1 MNDTPVPSRN
11 GARSVFQ
18 HKHGLDS
25 IETPWPV
32 VDLDRVDRNLSAM
45 RDYCNRH
52 GLLLRPHIKTHKV
65 TELARLQVAL
75 GATGICC
82 QKLSEAEVML
92 DAGIDDIF
100 ITYPPIGAAKQH
112 RLAAL
117 AGRGRLTVAVDS
129 QQALAV
135 VAAAARNA
143 DAEIGV
149 MVEFD
154 SGMGRT
160 GVTRLDQ
167 ALSLAQAASR
177 DERLRFAGL
186 MTYPANARSVEFISA
201 ARAGF
206 RVAGIAI
213 SLVSGGGTPN
223 AWKTHELDGID
234 ELRVGTYI
242 YHDRNT
248 VRAGAASFD
257 DCALHVHAT
266 VISRP
271 TADRAVIDAGSKT
284 LTSDL
289 VAGDRSFGFGH
300 IEAYPEAVIN
310 ALSEEHGMVDLTACG
325 PHRPEIGERIAIVP
339 NHVCPVS
346 NLHDN
351 VVAVRGGRVVGR
363 MAVSARG
370 TTR

>member
-1 MNDTPVPSRN
+1 MNETPALSLQGPGFTVHRN
-11 GARSVFQ
+11 RGFDA
-18 HKHGLDS
+18 

-32 VDLDRVDRNLSAM
+32 VDLDRVERNLSAM
-45 RDYCNRH
+45 RDYCSRY

-65 TELARLQVAL
+65 TELARLQIAL

-100 ITYPPIGAAKQH
+100 ITYPPIGVTKQH

-129 QQALAV
+129 PQALAV

-160 GVTRLDQ
+160 GVTRVDQ
-167 ALSLAQAASR
+167 ALSLAQAATR

-186 MTYPANARSVEFISA
+186 MTYPANPQSVDFIRA
-201 ARAGF
+201 ARASLGA
-206 RVAGIAI
+206 AGITI
-213 SLVSGGGTPN
+213 PLVSGGGTPN
-223 AWKTHELDGID
+223 ALRTHELEGFG

-242 YHDRNT
+242 YHDRNS
-248 VRAGAASFD
+248 VRAGAADFS

-266 VISRP
+266 VVSRP
-271 TADRAVIDAGSKT
+271 TPDRAVIDAGSKT

-289 VAGDRSFGFGH
+289 VAGDRKLGFGH

-310 ALSEEHGMVDLTACG
+310 ALSEEHGMVDLSACG
-325 PHRPEIGERIAIVP
+325 PCRPEIGERLAIVP

-346 NLHDN
+346 NLHDTI
-351 VVAVRGGRVVGR
+351 VAVRGNTVVGR
-363 MAVSARG
+363 LAVAARG

>member
-1 MNDTPVPSRN
+1 MD
-11 GARSVFQ
+11 
-18 HKHGLDS
+18 LDA

-32 VDLDRVDRNLSAM
+32 IDLARVERNLAAM
-45 RDYCNRH
+45 SDYCSRH
-52 GLLLRPHIKTHKV
+52 GLRLRPHVKTHKV
-65 TELARLQVAL
+65 PDLARLQLDL
-75 GATGICC
+75 GAVGICC

-100 ITYPPIGAAKQH
+100 ITYPPIGATKQH

-117 AGRGRLTVAVDS
+117 ARRGHLTVAVDS
-129 QQALAV
+129 PQALAI
-135 VAAAARNA
+135 VAAAACNA
-143 DAEIGV
+143 DAEIGI

-160 GVTRLDQ
+160 GVTRVDE
-167 ALSLAQAASR
+167 ALALAQAASR
-177 DERLRFAGL
+177 DDRLRFAGL
-186 MTYPANARSVEFISA
+186 MTYPASVRSVEFISA
-201 ARAGF
+201 AKASFRA
-206 RVAGIAI
+206 AGLKIP
-213 SLVSGGGTPN
+213 LVSGGGTPN
-223 AWKTHELDGID
+223 AWKTHELAGID

-248 VRAGAASFD
+248 VRAGAASFE

-289 VAGDRSFGFGH
+289 LAGDRSLGYGH
-300 IEAYPEAVIN
+300 IEAYSGAVIN

-325 PHRPEIGERIAIVP
+325 LRRPEIGERIVIVP

-346 NLHDN
+346 NLHDH
-351 VVAVRGGRVVGR
+351 VIAIRSGKVVGR
-363 MAVSARG
+363 MTVSARG

>member
-1 MNDTPVPSRN
+1 MQPSTLGN
-11 GARSVFQ
+11 SGAATQ
-18 HKHGLDS
+18 ENCGIDE

-32 VDLDRVDRNLSAM
+32 VDLERVERNLAAM
-45 RDYCNRH
+45 QDYCDRH

-65 TELARLQVAL
+65 AELARRQLAL
-75 GATGICC
+75 GAVGICC

-92 DAGIDDIF
+92 DAGIEDIF
-100 ITYPPIGAAKQH
+100 VTYPPIGAAKQR

-117 AGRGRLTVAVDS
+117 AGRGRITVAVDS
-129 QQALAV
+129 LQALAV
-135 VAAAARNA
+135 ASAAAAEAN
-143 DAEIGV
+143 AEIGV

-160 GVTRLDQ
+160 GVTTVER
-167 ALSLAQAASR
+167 ALELVTDAVR
-177 DERLRFAGL
+177 DDRLRFAGL
-186 MTYPANARSVEFISA
+186 MTYPANRQSVEFVDA
-201 ARAGF
+201 ARARFGS
-206 RVAGIAI
+206 AGIAI
-213 SLVSGGGTPN
+213 PLVSGGGTPN
-223 AWKTHELDGID
+223 AMHTHELGCFG

-248 VRAGAASFD
+248 VRAGAATFD

-271 TADRAVIDAGSKT
+271 ATDRAIIDAGSKT

-289 VAGDRSFGFGH
+289 VGGDRALGFGH
-300 IEAYPEAVIN
+300 LDAYPEAVIV
-310 ALSEEHGMVDLTACG
+310 ALNEEHGMVDLSACG
-325 PHRPEIGERIAIVP
+325 ARRPEIGERLAIVP

-346 NLHDN
+346 NLHDH
-351 VVAVRGGRVVGR
+351 VATVRGGRVGR
-363 MAVSARG
+363 MTVAARG